1 MTWRQWLS
9 KYSRTV
15 SDSESLSKLALP
27 QAITGEHFRSNPTR
41 RDFLKL
47 ALAVPVVA
55 ATVDIEALLWTP
67 KPIVVVQAL
76 PWTYGAIN
84 RSSFAF
90 WRNRTD
96 MLYSAGPINM
106 ERLLV
111 LKTELTRELNRDL
124 FKDGIGASMPSE
136 NGEGDD
142 DYDY

>member
-1 MTWRQWLS
+1 
-9 KYSRTV
+9 
-15 SDSESLSKLALP
+15 
-27 QAITGEHFRSNPTR
+27 
-41 RDFLKL
+41 
-47 ALAVPVVA
+47 
-55 ATVDIEALLWTP
+55 
-67 KPIVVVQAL
+67 
-76 PWTYGAIN
+76 
-84 RSSFAF
+84 
-90 WRNRTD
+90 